1 MNPPGRNTAPTALV
15 IIPSAK
21 CASRRRHSC
30 QPSTAGA
37 VNEQDTLNFRC
48 GGFGAKEIAH
58 LSAELQPTILLGRG
72 ARAWF
77 AGLLHGVKHGEEK
90 ILLGRK
96 MVVERA
102 PGYPRLR
109 DQVVGAG
116 GMLTTRAEQ
125 MAAGGD

>member
-1 MNPPGRNTAPTALV
+1 MRFQTPPFLPAEHGW
-15 IIPSAK
+15 
-21 CASRRRHSC
+21 
-30 QPSTAGA
+30 A